1 MDEQLEGSLGFQ
13 QRLNVTR
20 INDVTDGVVNQIR
33 NNPQAN
39 EAYENIRERT
49 LQTMNKMAK
58 LTDDRPKTR
67 EEVEKLLVAGVD
79 FLIGQLEN
87 QLRQVR
93 FTVYCSQTVT

>member
-33 NNPQAN
+33 NNPQAY

-49 LQTMNKMAK
+49 LNEINKQAEI
-58 LTDDRPKTR
+58 TDRATTR
-67 EEVEKLLVAGVD
+67 EEVVKLLNAGVD
-79 FLIGQLEN
+79 FFIGQLKN
-87 QLRQVR
+87 QLRQVK
-93 FTVYCSQTVT
+93 FTG